1 MKYRFFIVIALVLV
15 TSCASIREMTNAL
28 MSMKDMQFRISKVA
42 NMKIAGIDVSRLTS
56 AADIQPMDA
65 MRLVQAY
72 HSKSIKATLTVLL
85 EAKNPNDGSTP
96 NTKPATLTLK
106 ELPWTL
112 YYEDRQVVSGVV
124 RKDIPINGGSV
135 SQPIP
140 LDVTMDLSSILFEKG
155 YEEIM
160 QAVLDLGGAN
170 GSPAKL
176 TIKAKP
182 TVSTPFGIMTSPN
195 EISIVSAQFRAQ

>member
-1 MKYRFFIVIALVLV
+1 MKYRPLLLLCVLLL

-28 MSMKDMQFRISKVA
+28 MSMKDMQFRISKVT
-42 NMKIAGIDVSRLTS
+42 NMKLAGIDVSRFS
-56 AADIQPMDA
+56 SVADIQPMDA
-65 MRLVQAY
+65 MRLMQTY
-72 HSKSIKATLTVLL
+72 GSKSVKATLTVML

-96 NTKPATLTLK
+96 SAKPATLTLK

-112 YYEDRQVVSGVV
+112 FYEDKRVVSGVV
-124 RKDIPINGGSV
+124 RKDIPITGGAV
-135 SQPIP
+135 SEPIP
-140 LDVTMDLSSILFEKG
+140 LEVTVDLSSILFEKG

-160 QAVLDLGGAN
+160 QAVIDLGGAN

-195 EISIVSAQFRAQ
+195 EIVIVSAQFRAQ